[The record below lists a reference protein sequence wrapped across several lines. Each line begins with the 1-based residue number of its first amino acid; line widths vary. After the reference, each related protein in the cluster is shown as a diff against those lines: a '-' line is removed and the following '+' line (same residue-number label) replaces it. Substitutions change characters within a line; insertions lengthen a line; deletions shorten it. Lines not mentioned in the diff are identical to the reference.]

1 MSRILQWILTRTWK
15 RNVLNP
21 ASVMNTHIW
30 IVLMIQ
36 HVNIYIFSSENR
48 FCLLLYPYYI
58 YEIKACSTIAEENFS
73 LILCSSNLIV
83 TVLFH

>member
-1 MSRILQWILTRTWK
+1 MSLILQWILTRTWK

-36 HVNIYIFSSENR
+36 HVNIFIFSSENR
-48 FCLLLYPYYI
+48 FCLLLYPYYM
-58 YEIKACSTIAEENFS
+58 KLKFVRRSRKKK
-73 LILCSSNLIV
+73 
-83 TVLFH
+83 LFFNIMFL